1 MMRPVCQTPHCP
13 CSLRLLPQL
22 VETTDSWGR
31 RGEGRGGEGRLNLYL
46 AFWKIKSK
54 LRNLQTGA
62 QRSLCPIHRYYFRG
76 KISKIC

>member
-31 RGEGRGGEGRLNLYL
+31 RGEGRGGEVKFVFSILEN
-46 AFWKIKSK
+46 KK
-54 LRNLQTGA
+54 QTT
-62 QRSLCPIHRYYFRG
+62 
-76 KISKIC
+76 